1 VQRPGHCVNGLRID
15 WNAPWLAPLRD
26 LRPLV
31 ERGAW
36 RAALS
41 AEARSRSVATASGL
55 PIEFVAPD
63 AAGNTAYE
71 AHIAATGRV
80 PTRDNAHDLFN
91 ALIWL
96 AFPLTKAALN
106 ARQADELARNGV
118 RGMRGP
124 VRDAATLIDE
134 SGLLLAADFDACAAL
149 ARLDWPWLFDAQRA
163 RWGGEWRPFAF
174 GHALI
179 EKLLAPY
186 KRLTAVVVCLP
197 LADATVARIDRL
209 AAHWVRHAALAP
221 ALLAHLPVLGIP
233 GWWAGN
239 ETSAFYADA
248 TVFRLAR
255 GGEAGAGHDRR
266 A

>member
-1 VQRPGHCVNGLRID
+1 MTGLRID
-15 WNAPWLAPLRD
+15 WHAPWLAPLRD
-26 LRPLV
+26 LRPHV
-31 ERGAW
+31 ERTDW

-41 AEARSRSVATASGL
+41 AEARNRNVTTARGL

-63 AAGNTAYE
+63 DAGGAAYE
-71 AHIAATGRV
+71 AHICATGRV

-96 AFPLTKAALN
+96 AFPSTKAALN
-106 ARQADELARNGV
+106 ARQAHELARDGV

-134 SGLLLAADFDACAAL
+134 SGLLLAATEEACAAL
-149 ARLDWPWLFDAQRA
+149 MRLDWPWLFGEQRA
-163 RWGGEWRPFAF
+163 RWRGEWVPFAF

-186 KRLTAVVVCLP
+186 KGLTAVVMCLP
-197 LADATVARIDRL
+197 LAGATAVKIDQ
-209 AAHWVRHAALAP
+209 AASQWVEQTALAP
-221 ALLAHLPVLGIP
+221 PLLAHLPVLGIP
-233 GWWAGN
+233 GWWPAN
-239 ETSAFYADA
+239 EAPEFYEDA
-248 TVFRLAR
+248 TVFRAAR
-255 GGEAGAGHDRR
+255 RAAAPAGAGGR